1 MSELK
6 PIRLLNTAELEDR
19 VKYTRVHIWRLEQRN
34 LFGGRPSLVYH
45 HRVSKADNE
54 IEAIRFVFTIYFKN
68 LVSSR
73 KRPSN
78 IRKTQYKDKNNQ
90 RYQVAHHGHSTSE

>member
-34 LFGGRPSLVYH
+34 LFPKRVRLGAGRVAWLEDEVDKWLRQ
-45 HRVSKADNE
+45 RVAERD
-54 IEAIRFVFTIYFKN
+54 V
-68 LVSSR
+68 
-73 KRPSN
+73 
-78 IRKTQYKDKNNQ
+78 
-90 RYQVAHHGHSTSE
+90 